1 MKTSIERAK
10 RAFDSFASTSEK
22 TWKSL
27 ETTSQSARVGLTALN
42 TKIAEITRNNAE
54 ANFALALKLAE
65 SSDLAAQIIQD
76 ANPAR
81 PDVPTSRARSSSGIE
96 QRRRVAFRGL
106 KQLHAW
112 RRLRPRQLGQSPSS
126 AARRSSRDR
135 G

>member
-81 PDVPTSRARSSSGIE
+81 PDVRPAGREAPRGSSSAG
-96 QRRRVAFRGL
+96 ASPFAASSSYTPGGGSGRGN
-106 KQLHAW
+106 
-112 RRLRPRQLGQSPSS
+112 
-126 AARRSSRDR
+126 
-135 G
+135 

>member
-81 PDVPTSRARSSSGIE
+81 PDVPTSSARSSSAG
-96 QRRRVAFRGL
+96 
-106 KQLHAW
+106 
-112 RRLRPRQLGQSPSS
+112 SSS
-126 AARRSSRDR
+126 AGASPFAASSSYTPGGGSGR
-135 G
+135 GN